1 MALKFENKFN
11 VGDKIKS
18 QDFFGK
24 PEYYIAGEI
33 IKTETIRGAKVYSI
47 DIVEDILVITPE
59 RCFCITGITFLIIR
73 NMPVRFTSSICLHPS
88 ADILLGPLS
97 PGPIPTLFCKIFN

>member
-33 IKTETIRGAKVYSI
+33 IRTETIRGAKVYLI
-47 DIVEDILVITPE
+47 DIDED
-59 RCFCITGITFLIIR
+59 
-73 NMPVRFTSSICLHPS
+73 
-88 ADILLGPLS
+88 
-97 PGPIPTLFCKIFN
+97 TLCEGDRVGDVGYVPMEVSFMEWDNRVTLY

>member
-33 IKTETIRGAKVYSI
+33 IRTETIRGAIVYSI
-47 DIVEDILVITPE
+47 DIVEDTIDCSRVGDVGYVPMEVSFMEFDNRIT
-59 RCFCITGITFLIIR
+59 LY
-73 NMPVRFTSSICLHPS
+73 
-88 ADILLGPLS
+88 
-97 PGPIPTLFCKIFN
+97 

>member
-1 MALKFENKFN
+1 MALKFENTFK

-33 IKTETIRGAKVYSI
+33 IRTETVRGAKVYSI
-47 DIVEDILVITPE
+47 DIVEDTLGDGE
-59 RCFCITGITFLIIR
+59 RVGDVGYVPMEVSFMEFDNR
-73 NMPVRFTSSICLHPS
+73 V
-88 ADILLGPLS
+88 
-97 PGPIPTLFCKIFN
+97 TLYQETQ

>member
-33 IKTETIRGAKVYSI
+33 IRTETIRGAKVYSI
-47 DIVEDILVITPE
+47 DIVEDTLDGSRVGDFGYVTMEVSFMEFDNRIT
-59 RCFCITGITFLIIR
+59 LY
-73 NMPVRFTSSICLHPS
+73 
-88 ADILLGPLS
+88 
-97 PGPIPTLFCKIFN
+97 

>member
-47 DIVEDILVITPE
+47 DIVEDTIDGSRVGDVGYVPMEVSFMEFDNRIT
-59 RCFCITGITFLIIR
+59 LY
-73 NMPVRFTSSICLHPS
+73 
-88 ADILLGPLS
+88 
-97 PGPIPTLFCKIFN
+97 